1 MKLFLIRHGET
12 EWNALRRVQGRTDI
26 PLNKRGVLQAEAAA
40 DYLRHEGISAVYSAP
55 LSRARDT
62 AGRIAGASGAGCV
75 RVLEGLTEINF
86 GGWEGKTDRE
96 LMEQFPEHWGDW
108 NWVLDPQLCR
118 GIGAE
123 SAEEILSRS
132 LASLEVIRRENPEGT
147 SVAVV
152 SHTMPIKLVAAHFIG
167 MPVSRIRG
175 MLLYN
180 CAASALIF
188 YRDGDVSLERWNDA
202 SYLRGLL

>member
-1 MKLFLIRHGET
+1 MKLILIRHGET
-12 EWNALRRVQGRTDI
+12 EWNSLRRVQGRTDI
-26 PLNKRGVLQAEAAA
+26 PLNGRGRLQAEAAA
-40 DYLRHEGISAVYSAP
+40 EYLRDSGISAVYSAP

-62 AGRIAGASGAGCV
+62 AESIAKAAGAGGV

-96 LMEQFPEHWGDW
+96 LKEQFPGHWGDW
-108 NWVLDPQLCR
+108 NWVLDPGLCR

-132 LASLEVIRRENPEGT
+132 LESIAAIRAENPRDAT
-147 SVAVV
+147 VAVV
-152 SHTMPIKLVAAHFIG
+152 SHTMPIKLIAAHFIG
-167 MPVSRIRG
+167 LPASRIRG

-180 CAASALIF
+180 CAASALLL
-188 YRDGDVSLERWNDA
+188 YEDGGTALESWNEA